1 MDISKRQKEKAL
13 EKAEEL
19 ALNASDEKIEEA
31 IEESNRFKDK
41 KVIKAIWDKVQIL
54 GHIIRSPLFAKSLT
68 IAAASA
74 LLYLVSPIDII
85 PDIIVGAGLLDDVF
99 VLSTITASVIK
110 NIKKN
115 PEKALAFID
124 SLPEKLKGPATT
136 MFGLAGGAYLGAKV
150 GSKGGEWLKE
160 NSVEELY
167 KKINP
172 DSLNLQELIEEKKTE
187 TEKLVTTLLSNQIK
201 KSIFSSFQKR
211 LSRALSAFA
220 LFLLSILITLQPIAG
235 EASKY
240 IASFLLLVAC
250 SISLYAICITIK
262 KIFPYIKASIK
273 ERSIVKG
280 CESTLGREYKIY
292 ASGKKAILY
301 ATEKLGLSL
310 ELTKD
315 EVKRLAKYLLKTF
328 YKEAILFILG
338 TLLIILSFILLR
350 HGLIKESLN
359 LTTIK
364 LLLFP
369 FFVN

>member
-19 ALNASDEKIEEA
+19 ALNASEEKIEEA

-124 SLPEKLKGPATT
+124 SLPDKLKGPAAT

-211 LSRALSAFA
+211 LSRALSAFS

-235 EASKY
+235 EASPN
-240 IASFLLLVAC
+240 I
-250 SISLYAICITIK
+250 
-262 KIFPYIKASIK
+262 
-273 ERSIVKG
+273 
-280 CESTLGREYKIY
+280 
-292 ASGKKAILY
+292 
-301 ATEKLGLSL
+301 
-310 ELTKD
+310 
-315 EVKRLAKYLLKTF
+315 
-328 YKEAILFILG
+328 
-338 TLLIILSFILLR
+338 
-350 HGLIKESLN
+350 
-359 LTTIK
+359 
-364 LLLFP
+364 
-369 FFVN
+369 